1 MGEERPSFE
10 RVVESRE
17 RVVVVVLRR
26 RVFALVSREPRMW
39 VWVLLSKAGTSFKT
53 EDENNAK
60 HNPSP
65 QHSLHSLHSQ
75 GSREAVSSSNCHLSG
90 TGAGNSKLASR

>member
-26 RVFALVSREPRMW
+26 RVFALVPSEPRMW
-39 VWVLLSKAGTSFKT
+39 VRVLLS
-53 EDENNAK
+53 
-60 HNPSP
+60 
-65 QHSLHSLHSQ
+65 
-75 GSREAVSSSNCHLSG
+75 
-90 TGAGNSKLASR
+90 